1 MNNNKD
7 LTLLIMAAGMGS
19 RYGGLKQIE
28 PVGPNQEFLIDYSIY
43 DAIKVGFK
51 KVVFIIKEENY
62 ELFEETVGKRVKKHI
77 PVEYAFQRLSD
88 LPEGFELPKT
98 REKPWGTAHAILSA
112 KNLIKGNFIII
123 NADDFYGRDAYL
135 VVKKFLD
142 ELDNNSKYN
151 YALVGY
157 KIENTLTNNGS
168 VKRGI
173 CKEQDG
179 YLTKLTESIVE
190 EVDGKIIA
198 SPLNGKPKYEVER
211 DTRVSTNMFA
221 FTPEIFNYIE
231 DTFPKFLNDN
241 KDNLDKC
248 EFLIP
253 DVIEDAISK
262 KIITTKVLKTSATW
276 QGVTYKSDKPKVVAA
291 INKLIEEKEYPED
304 LWNW

>member
-1 MNNNKD
+1 MDNNKD

-28 PVGPNQEFLIDYSIY
+28 PIGPNQEFLIDYSIY

-62 ELFEETVGKRVKKHI
+62 EVFEETVGKRVKKHI

-88 LPEGFELPKT
+88 LPEGFEVPKT
-98 REKPWGTAHAILSA
+98 RKKPWGTAHAILSA
-112 KNLIKGNFIII
+112 KNSIKGNFVII

-142 ELDNNSKYN
+142 DLDSNSKYN

-168 VKRGI
+168 VKRGV

-291 INKLIEEKEYPED
+291 INKLVREKEYPEN
-304 LWNW
+304 LWN

>member
-304 LWNW
+304 LWN